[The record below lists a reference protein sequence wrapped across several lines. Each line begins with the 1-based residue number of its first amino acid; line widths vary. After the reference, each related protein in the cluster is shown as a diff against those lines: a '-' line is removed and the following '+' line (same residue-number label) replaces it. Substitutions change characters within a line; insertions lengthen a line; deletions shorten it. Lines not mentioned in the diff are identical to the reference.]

1 MRTVLR
7 SARWFLYI
15 LFHTLLCQAEETSD
29 FQGSRAMIKAA
40 AVVIGWPACFFG
52 LFKLLKNGA
61 FK

>member
-1 MRTVLR
+1 
-7 SARWFLYI
+7 
-15 LFHTLLCQAEETSD
+15 
-29 FQGSRAMIKAA
+29 MIKAA